1 MCARALAFVRAPVC
15 ACAYAVMHSC
25 MCVCTRAWR
34 RLFAHALV
42 CMRVRVCARAGLAE
56 APSVRC
62 GVIVATTLAPRYIKP
77 APIPSACSDGDS
89 DTPAPSTLRPASSDG
104 DADALRRRLLAAAA
118 AAQRA
123 TGAPLFLRRPP
134 GWHAA
139 HAEAYGDEAEA
150 AEQLVAEVRASVSSW
165 LTECVRRCV

>member
-1 MCARALAFVRAPVC
+1 MCMRV
-15 ACAYAVMHSC
+15 
-25 MCVCTRAWR
+25 
-34 RLFAHALV
+34 
-42 CMRVRVCARAGLAE
+42 RVRVCARAGLAE

-62 GVIVATTLAPRYIKP
+62 GVIVATTLAPRYTNP